1 MIQVQKAGLLTTIQ
15 DAGRRGYQKYGA
27 SPGGAAD
34 TFAYRL
40 ANIAVGNEAGAAV
53 LEMTLQGDVLLFEEP
68 AVISITGADMKPEIN
83 GERVPMWRPVYIDR
97 GETLHFSNAAR
108 GIRTYVAIAGGFV
121 GENFLGSFSTYLSM
135 KAGGHQGR
143 KLEKG
148 DVLSVNEPSHLNEE
162 VKDWLSR
169 SSREKGFTYP
179 AWRVPGP
186 GHFREGSPGELRA
199 FPGRHYEL
207 FDAGSK
213 EAFETERYKAG
224 SKSDRMG
231 VRLDGVTLTLR
242 EPQDIL
248 SEPVTFGTVQVP
260 SNGEPIILLADRQ
273 TTGGYPKIAQIISV
287 DCSKAA
293 QLRPG
298 EAVSFRMITHPEAEQ
313 LLLTVENRLA
323 LCEQSVKRKI
333 MEG

>member
-15 DAGRRGYQKYGA
+15 DGGRRGYQKYGA

-53 LEMTLQGDVLLFEEP
+53 LEMTLQGDEFLFEEP
-68 AVISITGADMKPEIN
+68 AVISIAGADMKPEIN
-83 GERVPMWRPVYIDR
+83 GKRVPMWRPVYIDK
-97 GETLHFSNAAR
+97 GEILNFSNASR

-121 GENFLGSFSTYLSM
+121 GEHFLGSFSTYLSM
-135 KAGGHQGR
+135 NAGGYKGR
-143 KLEKG
+143 KLGRG
-148 DVLSVNEPSHLNEE
+148 DVLSVKNPNNLNEE
-162 VKDWLSR
+162 VKTSLSR
-169 SSREKGFTYP
+169 SSKEKGFTYP
-179 AWRVPGP
+179 PWRVPGP
-186 GHFREGSPGELRA
+186 GHFRGGSPGELRA

-207 FDAGSK
+207 FDSGSK
-213 EAFETERYKAG
+213 EAFETEKYKAG

-231 VRLDGVTLTLR
+231 VRLDGVALTLR
-242 EPQDIL
+242 ESQDIL
-248 SEPVTFGTVQVP
+248 SEPVTYGTVQVP

-287 DCSKAA
+287 DCAKAA

-298 EAVSFRMITHPEAEQ
+298 EAIGFRMVTHPEAEQ
-313 LLLTVENRLA
+313 LLLTVEDRLA
-323 LCEQSVKRKI
+323 RCEQSVKRKI